1 MNMGGNNDPIFNEN
15 DEGLNQDVAHP
26 ESGDTNVENFN
37 NVNSNTNT
45 SNVKCLQPIGLTY
58 LLTYYWA
65 TS

>member
-15 DEGLNQDVAHP
+15 DEGLEQDVAHP

-45 SNVKCLQPIGLTY
+45 SKVQDIFHCF
-58 LLTYYWA
+58 A
-65 TS
+65 

>member
-15 DEGLNQDVAHP
+15 DEGLEQDVAHP

-45 SNVKCLQPIGLTY
+45 SKPSSVRPNHTLILRSTG
-58 LLTYYWA
+58 
-65 TS
+65 